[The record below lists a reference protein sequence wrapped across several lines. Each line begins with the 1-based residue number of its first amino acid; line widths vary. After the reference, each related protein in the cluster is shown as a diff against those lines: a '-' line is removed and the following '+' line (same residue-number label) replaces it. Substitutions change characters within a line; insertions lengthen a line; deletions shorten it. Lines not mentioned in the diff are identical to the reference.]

1 MLRLVGFL
9 IAVALLASGLAWLAD
24 RPGSI
29 VVNWQGYEIETSVFR
44 AIVMLALLLG
54 LAITAW
60 SILVQ
65 LWRSPAMLGMLFN
78 RRRQARGLEA
88 LSSGMIALG
97 AGDRAMA
104 TRYAVQARRA
114 MPNEPLTH
122 LLRAQAAQ
130 LAGDRTTARRIFE
143 AMLAAPETEQ
153 LGLRGLYLEAEREGE
168 REAARQFAE
177 RALRLNPR
185 LGWPVDALFD
195 IQCKDNDWEGALETL
210 AIARRNHLIEKP
222 VADRRRAVL
231 LTARAQALEDVNPDR
246 AVQLALEAHH
256 LANDLIPAAA
266 IAGRLLAA
274 RGNTKRAAHVIE
286 RIWRRAPHPD
296 LATAYAYARLGDSPR
311 DRLDRVKRLAPLNQH
326 SMETPLAI
334 ATAAVEARDWETAR
348 RQLEGLADEHMT
360 QRACTLM
367 ARIEGDEKGDQGK
380 VRQWLARAVHAP
392 RDAAWTADG
401 VVSEQWAPV
410 SPVTGALDA
419 FEWRVPVSALAANDT
434 AAIARKLDDLARIGS
449 GTAPPGET
457 DAGKPETMPH
467 VPDQRDSE
475 WPSRPVRDVASP
487 DAEIVAITKPA
498 IAASTAELRTDREK
512 PAPISTRPVP
522 KPSGERME
530 LPTTAN
536 RAAVTRTSLPNGAEV
551 EPARPAPDAP
561 TQSGREAPSRERSG
575 REAQVFVASR
585 APDDPGIDTKS

>member
-1 MLRLVGFL
+1 MLRLVAFL

-44 AIVMLALLLG
+44 ATVMLALLLG
-54 LAITAW
+54 LAIMAW

-65 LWRSPAMLGMLFN
+65 LWRSPAMLGMLFS

-104 TRYAVQARRA
+104 TRYAVQARKA

-143 AMLAAPETEQ
+143 AMLASPDTEQ

-195 IQCKDNDWEGALETL
+195 IQCKDNDWAGALETL
-210 AIARRNHLIEKP
+210 AIARRNQLIEKP
-222 VADRRRAVL
+222 VSDRRRAVL

-326 SMETPLAI
+326 SLETPLAI
-334 ATAAVEARDWETAR
+334 ATAAVEARDWQAAR
-348 RQLEGLADEHMT
+348 RQLEGLADERMT
-360 QRACTLM
+360 QRVCTLM

-380 VRQWLARAVHAP
+380 VREWLARAVHAP

-410 SPVTGALDA
+410 SPVTGMLDA

-434 AAIARKLDDLARIGS
+434 AAIARKLDDLARIGAGREARDGADAGRPAS
-449 GTAPPGET
+449 TPIAAERPAGPVRDGTPAEAEIVTVTARTASASAPRTEPDKPAAVSAPPFKPVKAEAVTPREGTAP
-457 DAGKPETMPH
+457 A
-467 VPDQRDSE
+467 
-475 WPSRPVRDVASP
+475 SR
-487 DAEIVAITKPA
+487 IY
-498 IAASTAELRTDREK
+498 
-512 PAPISTRPVP
+512 
-522 KPSGERME
+522 
-530 LPTTAN
+530 
-536 RAAVTRTSLPNGAEV
+536 LPNGAELD
-551 EPARPAPDAP
+551 PGRTARSSTEPAPDRDRPAREHTARAAP
-561 TQSGREAPSRERSG
+561 H
-575 REAQVFVASR
+575 